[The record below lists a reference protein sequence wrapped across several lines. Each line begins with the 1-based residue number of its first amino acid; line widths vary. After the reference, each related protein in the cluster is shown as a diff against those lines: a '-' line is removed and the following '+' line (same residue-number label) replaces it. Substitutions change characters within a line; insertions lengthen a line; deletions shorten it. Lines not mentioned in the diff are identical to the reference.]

1 MSREI
6 TLHTVPI
13 VAESTFRQ
21 ALDSFEAKYNVHV
34 HLQVSSWGEY
44 RQDFNNIAL
53 HRLPG
58 DVAISG
64 TPATSDL
71 IAMNALRPFQKQ
83 EIASFG
89 GKEGFLPSR
98 LAAGM
103 RPGSSDV
110 WAIPFVV
117 DVRVLYYRRDLL
129 AKARIKE
136 EGAFAT
142 PKKMEQTIQQ
152 LHAAKIKAPWFTESH
167 RFGVLQ
173 RAASWIWSYGGD
185 LFSPD
190 GKRVI
195 FHEAEALCG
204 IRAYLNLARYMP
216 AEIKKNTGRDLLLSS
231 KVGVSIENAFM
242 LFDPPNAQIGCA
254 CVPGGSYVGG
264 SDLIIWNH
272 SRNESAA
279 IDLVR
284 YLSQPDVSAGILRES
299 YNLPAHISELQ
310 AIASRPGAYAAT
322 ISNAVFNGRTFPCV
336 PMIGLV
342 EDRLGMALLSVQE
355 ELLQDPQA
363 DIDKLIEQRIVS
375 LGKRINLTLGNL

>member
-13 VAESTFRQ
+13 ASEKTLRQ
-21 ALDSFEAKYNVHV
+21 VLDAFEAQSHIHV
-34 HLQVSSWGEY
+34 TLQVSPWGEY

-103 RPGSSDV
+103 RPGSNDV

-129 AKARIKE
+129 AKAKIQE

-142 PKKMEQTIQQ
+142 PQSIEQTVRR
-152 LHAAKIKAPWFTESH
+152 LYEAKLPAIWFLQGD
-167 RFGVLQ
+167 RFGLLQ
-173 RAASWIWSYGGD
+173 RAASWIWAYGGG
-185 LFSPD
+185 LFSDD

-195 FHEAEALCG
+195 FHEQEALWG
-204 IRAYLNLARYMP
+204 IRAFLSLIHYTP
-216 AEIKKNTGRDLLLSS
+216 ALDRNSLGRSLLLEG
-231 KVGVSIENAFM
+231 KVGISIENAFM
-242 LFDPPNAQIGCA
+242 LFNPAHPQIGCT

-264 SDLIIWNH
+264 SDLVIWNH
-272 SRNESAA
+272 SRNEGAA
-279 IDLVR
+279 TELVR
-284 YLSQPDVSAGILRES
+284 YLSQPQVAARLLPES
-299 YNLPAHISELQ
+299 NYLPAQISELR
-310 AIASRPGAYAAT
+310 AAASRPSPYAET
-322 ISNAVFNGRTFPCV
+322 VSKAVFNGRAFPCV

-342 EDRLGMALLSVQE
+342 EDRLGMALQSIQSE
-355 ELLQDPQA
+355 LQDNPQA
-363 DIDKLIEQRIVS
+363 DLDKLIEQRVVS
-375 LGKRINLTLGNL
+375 LGKRINLTLGNV